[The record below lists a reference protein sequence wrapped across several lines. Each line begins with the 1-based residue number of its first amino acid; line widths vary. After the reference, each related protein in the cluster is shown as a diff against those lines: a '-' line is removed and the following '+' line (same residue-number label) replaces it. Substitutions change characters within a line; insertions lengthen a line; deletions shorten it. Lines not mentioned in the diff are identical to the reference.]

1 SRGRHIVVGVPAG
14 AKAEIDFQSLMVR
27 RGSIRGTTLRARSL
41 NEKVDLARAFELE
54 VLPGFEM
61 GELKSVV
68 DRAFPA
74 GEAQAAHRYMEE
86 NRNFGKILLTW

>member
-1 SRGRHIVVGVPAG
+1 M
-14 AKAEIDFQSLMVR
+14 AEFELQSLMVR

-54 VLPGFEM
+54 VLPGFET
-61 GELKSVV
+61 GELKSVI
-68 DRAFPA
+68 DRAFSA
-74 GEAQAAHRYMEE
+74 GEVQSAHRYMEE